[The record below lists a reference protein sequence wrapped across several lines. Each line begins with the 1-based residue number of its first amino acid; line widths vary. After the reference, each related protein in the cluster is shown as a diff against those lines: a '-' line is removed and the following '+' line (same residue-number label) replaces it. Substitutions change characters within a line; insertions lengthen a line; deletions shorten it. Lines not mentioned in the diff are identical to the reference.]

1 MEDDNDNTTTDDQSI
16 DQRSNTETCK
26 FVLDIHPR
34 KVPRSLVESHTA
46 RLAVLKKKTHDLK
59 IQNEV
64 LRAENSALKKNI
76 ERYYDL
82 VLQVRE
88 TKKPKG
94 SSSVSSVSLCVG
106 IILACTVHL
115 NLDNESINLGE
126 RRLMT
131 IVSEEWTVLVSY
143 LLALS
148 LVVFYE
154 LYRMQQSNKMLISR
168 LY

>member
-1 MEDDNDNTTTDDQSI
+1 MEDDNTTTDDQSI
-16 DQRSNTETCK
+16 DRSSNQGSCK
-26 FVLDIHPR
+26 FVLDILPR
-34 KVPRSLVESHTA
+34 KVPKALAESQQA
-46 RLAVLKKKTHDLK
+46 RLSVLKKKTHDLK
-59 IQNEV
+59 MENEV

-82 VLQVRE
+82 VIQARE
-88 TKKPKG
+88 TKKPRG
-94 SSSVSSVSLCVG
+94 SSSISSATLCAG

-115 NLDNESINLGE
+115 NLESDSVSLGE

-131 IVSEEWTVLVSY
+131 IVKQEWSVLLSY

-148 LVVFYE
+148 LVVFFE
-154 LYRMQQSNKMLISR
+154 LYRRSYSEKKVLISR